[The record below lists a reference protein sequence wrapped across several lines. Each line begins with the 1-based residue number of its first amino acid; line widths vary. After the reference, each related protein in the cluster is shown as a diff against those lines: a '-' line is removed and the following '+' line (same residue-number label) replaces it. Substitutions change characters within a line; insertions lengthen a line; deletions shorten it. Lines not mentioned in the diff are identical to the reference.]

1 MVGVS
6 SPGVRVLDREGKA
19 IVDGR
24 HGDARLHVLLA
35 LLAPDVPQQPV
46 VITPVSVADD
56 VVKDNQLLEL

>member
-1 MVGVS
+1 M
-6 SPGVRVLDREGKA
+6 LDREGQA

-24 HGDARLHVLLA
+24 HGDARLHVFFA

-56 VVKDNQLLEL
+56 IIKDNKLLEL

>member
-1 MVGVS
+1 M
-6 SPGVRVLDREGKA
+6 LDREGEA